1 MSLEDDVTR
10 GLAETIAAA
19 GIATW
24 RPDTTYQAGETALT
38 IATLPEQ
45 PARAIALM
53 VYDSD
58 DDPHLADST
67 VMVQAT
73 IRGTEDPRD
82 VDELAGSIFDLISG
96 RAGYTLGGVPVTEGH
111 RRSWARLG
119 RDGNGRWR
127 RSDNY
132 YLQVNNP
139 TTHRTF

>member
-1 MSLEDDVTR
+1 MSLEDDITR
-10 GLAETIAAA
+10 GLAEMIDAA

-24 RPDTTYQAGETALT
+24 RATGTYQPGETAIT
-38 IATLPEQ
+38 IATLPERT
-45 PARAIALM
+45 ARAIALM
-53 VYDSD
+53 VYDTV

-82 VDELAGSIFDLISG
+82 VDELAGAIFDLISG
-96 RAGYTLGGVPVTEGH
+96 RAGYTLGGIPVTEGH